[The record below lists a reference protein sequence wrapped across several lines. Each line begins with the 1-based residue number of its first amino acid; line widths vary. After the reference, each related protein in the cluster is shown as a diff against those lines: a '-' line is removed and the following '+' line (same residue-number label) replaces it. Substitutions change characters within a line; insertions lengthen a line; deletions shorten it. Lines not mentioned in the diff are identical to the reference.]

1 MGRVGEEVGEERR
14 RMEGGVDERKGK
26 KMGGRGLLCAGPYK
40 PYNDFDKPRPCAP
53 IEPSHM

>member
-1 MGRVGEEVGEERR
+1 
-14 RMEGGVDERKGK
+14 MEGGVDERKGK
-26 KMGGRGLLCAGPYK
+26 KMGGRGLLCAGPCK